1 MDPDV
6 VKNSL
11 RIAGLAVLLT
21 GTLIDP
27 VSVQFIVRP
36 ELQIVIAAVIVFCV
50 LFVDHIFGFI
60 LGLAALT
67 TYTRVFMH
75 KYGRTPF
82 SMSLNGRGA
91 LTPYVT
97 PKNLEDAQNNVVDPK
112 EMTTPYVGAKGIYG
126 ERVYSAQGLDTELPG
141 LEKSVGEDFTKPTTM

>member
-36 ELQIVIAAVIVFCV
+36 ELQIVIAAVVVFCV

-60 LGLAALT
+60 LGLAALSV
-67 TYTRVFMH
+67 YTRVFMH

-82 SMSLNGRGA
+82 SLNGRSGS

-97 PKNLEDAQNNVVDPK
+97 PKHLEDAQNNVVDPK
-112 EMTTPYVGAKGIYG
+112 EMTMPYVGAKGIHG
-126 ERVYSAQGLDTELPG
+126 ERVYSAQGLDTDLPG
-141 LEKSVGEDFTKPTTM
+141 LEKSIGEDFTKATTM